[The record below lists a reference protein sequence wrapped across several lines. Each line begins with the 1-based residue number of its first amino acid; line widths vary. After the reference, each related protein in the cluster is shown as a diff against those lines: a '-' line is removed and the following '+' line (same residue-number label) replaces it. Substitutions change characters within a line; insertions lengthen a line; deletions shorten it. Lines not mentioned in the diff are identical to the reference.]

1 MKRFKILAACL
12 FAVCILASSCGGSK
26 KTCPAYSK
34 ADTQQMEEVN
44 S

>member
-1 MKRFKILAACL
+1 MKGFKILAVSL
-12 FAVCILASSCGGSK
+12 FAAMILASSCGGSK

-34 ADTQQMEEVN
+34 ADTEQQEEIN

>member
-1 MKRFKILAACL
+1 MKRFLAL
-12 FAVCILASSCGGSK
+12 LALVVFLGAMIISCGSS

-34 ADTQQMEEVN
+34 ADTEQSSQNN